1 MLLHCPLTLHPWRA
15 TSNVPSFASYF
26 TQHPYLPPVGAPLDI
41 TSSQNISL
49 YMPRF
54 DNSADSPHPCHNG
67 CFAWTSTA
75 LQASSVRMYYRS
87 DTNTSGTRIP
97 YGLYNSLS
105 TLRISCS
112 SDCVLTQES
121 ISNLRLRVTRKTR
134 YGWPTMP
141 YPTGTFTQ
149 QDAPSFACRT
159 NIANTGRMK
168 MADFFCAL
176 CKKGDSF
183 ILSHCGLPCY
193 VTFDQPP
200 RILNC

>member
-1 MLLHCPLTLHPWRA
+1 
-15 TSNVPSFASYF
+15 
-26 TQHPYLPPVGAPLDI
+26 LDL

-54 DNSADSPHPCHNG
+54 KNSADSPQPCHNG

-75 LQASSVRMYYRS
+75 LQASSVRIYFRS

-105 TLRISCS
+105 TLHIVCS
-112 SDCVLTQES
+112 SDCVLTLES
-121 ISNLRLRVTRKTR
+121 ISNLRLRATRKTR
-134 YGWPTMP
+134 YGWSTKP

-159 NIANTGRMK
+159 NAFVICVLVVVEFWGKVAK
-168 MADFFCAL
+168 
-176 CKKGDSF
+176 
-183 ILSHCGLPCY
+183 
-193 VTFDQPP
+193 PP
-200 RILNC
+200 QNGAETKTSNGQTC